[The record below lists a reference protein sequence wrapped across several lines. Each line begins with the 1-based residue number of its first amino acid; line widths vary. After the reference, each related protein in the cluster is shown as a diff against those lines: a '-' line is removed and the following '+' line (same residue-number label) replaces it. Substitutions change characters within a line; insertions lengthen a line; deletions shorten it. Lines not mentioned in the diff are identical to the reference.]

1 MSHIT
6 VLKAEAVDALSLTE
20 DSVVIDC
27 TLGAGGHADT
37 ILQKLGTNGIYVG
50 IDADASAVEA
60 AKEHFASVSAH
71 THFVTANF
79 KDIVSVV
86 AKLGIPAPTAILAD
100 LGLNDFSIIVVNTF
114 LDLVIRINKCL
125 QGHRTSTRD
134 FNIIKPN

>member
-100 LGLNDFSIIVVNTF
+100 LGWRSDQFES
-114 LDLVIRINKCL
+114 
-125 QGHRTSTRD
+125 G
-134 FNIIKPN
+134 